1 MTVSESE
8 DFYFPSILLFI
19 SSSFSLTLIDSLDT
33 LVVLGAVDEFEDA
46 VKVGRNFEK
55 EELINCNFQKVI
67 EEVRFDSDFV
77 VSVFETNIR
86 ILGGLLSGLC
96 HFS

>member
-8 DFYFPSILLFI
+8 DFYFLFILLFL

-46 VKVGRNFEK
+46 IKVGRNFEK
-55 EELINCNFQKVI
+55 KKNY
-67 EEVRFDSDFV
+67 
-77 VSVFETNIR
+77 
-86 ILGGLLSGLC
+86 
-96 HFS
+96 

>member
-8 DFYFPSILLFI
+8 DFYFLFILLFP

-46 VKVGRNFEK
+46 VKVGRNLEEK
-55 EELINCNFQKVI
+55 
-67 EEVRFDSDFV
+67 
-77 VSVFETNIR
+77 TNK
-86 ILGGLLSGLC
+86 
-96 HFS
+96 